1 MLVGVRDRPHL
12 ELEILQSSQRTKT
25 KTVLW
30 ILQYNPFLNKELLN
44 PYYVE
49 AP

>member
-1 MLVGVRDRPHL
+1 MW
-12 ELEILQSSQRTKT
+12 T